1 MAVPVAGIEAA
12 VVPAVG
18 TVVAVPVAGIE
29 VAAAP
34 VVEALRIQDSAC
46 RRSGISAYPS

>member
-1 MAVPVAGIEAA
+1 M
-12 VVPAVG
+12 VPAVG

-29 VAAAP
+29 AAAVPVAGIEAAAAP

-46 RRSGISAYPS
+46 RRSGISVYPS